1 VAKKKQ
7 QTIAKRNR
15 ERAVEEKRRLKRERK
30 QAVKAAKAA
39 GLDPE
44 QVEYDPVRGE
54 FIAPPEPEEEP
65 DAEEGAEE
73 AEAAEESPEEAPGST
88 EPV

>member
-15 ERAVEEKRRLKRERK
+15 ERAVEDKRRLKRER
-30 QAVKAAKAA
+30 QQVVKAAKAA

-44 QVEYDPVRGE
+44 QVEYDPGRGE
-54 FIAPPEPEEEP
+54 LSALPEPDPEAEEELT
-65 DAEEGAEE
+65 G
-73 AEAAEESPEEAPGST
+73 
-88 EPV
+88 